1 MADVTTLKEAVAER
15 GPYGVWDLMTD
26 DEKNA
31 AARALWN
38 ESDRDTRAA
47 IELAL
52 AQDMK
57 FRPQSVR
64 KLPLDRVVPR
74 LVRKAPD
81 LPDTVLFQ
89 YLFHFH
95 MAERRPLLVEFLDAA
110 GLPNDDGV
118 LDLPEEYE
126 GPDADAVSKAAGDL
140 VADHGHDALVYL
152 ATLKVADDE
161 FWDGLDGVL
170 EAHDESG
177 EPVKAAKPKKKKAAT
192 KKTDEEA

>member
-26 DEKNA
+26 DEKDA
-31 AARALWN
+31 AARALWTG
-38 ESDRDTRAA
+38 SDRDTRAA

-64 KLPLDRVVPR
+64 KLPVDRVVPR

-81 LPDTVLFQ
+81 LPETVLFQ

-95 MAERRPLLVEFLDAA
+95 MEERRPLLVEFLDAA
-110 GLPNDDGV
+110 GLPNEDGV
-118 LDLPEEYE
+118 LDLPEEFE
-126 GPDADAVSKAAGDL
+126 GPDADAVAKAATDL
-140 VADHGHDALVYL
+140 VAAHGHDALVYL

-161 FWDGLDGVL
+161 FWTGLDGVL
-170 EAHDESG
+170 EAHAESG
-177 EPVKAAKPKKKKAAT
+177 EPVTPKKKKAAAKT
-192 KKTDEEA
+192 TDEEA